1 VKALATLLSRR
12 ARRGVA
18 PLAVLL
24 GAVLLGAS
32 PPAWVHHSGAMFDRT
47 RVVKIT
53 GVVTEFNWSNP
64 HSSFKVDVTDANGNV
79 ETWAIEMNGPNNL
92 VHEGWK
98 RTSIKPG
105 DKVSVV
111 VNPLRD
117 GRPGGW
123 YVGITLADGRFL
135 GSDHATPDDGGASGP
150 PGGAVPGGGTG
161 DAK

>member
-1 VKALATLLSRR
+1 MKLKFASA
-12 ARRGVA
+12 A
-18 PLAVLL
+18 AVLL
-24 GAVLLGAS
+24 GTALLAAS

-47 RVVKIT
+47 KVVKIT
-53 GVVTEFNWSNP
+53 GVVTEFSWANP
-64 HSSFKVDVTDANGNV
+64 HSSFKVDVMATDGTL

-123 YVGITLADGRFL
+123 YVGITLADGRML
-135 GSDHATPDDGGASGP
+135 GSDHANPDDTGP
-150 PGGAVPGGGTG
+150 NAPAGGGTPDRG
-161 DAK
+161 